1 MSSPGPA
8 PAPPRVR
15 KVILAA
21 LLAVTMLGLLLIGI
35 TGWRVMS
42 QKDARLVAPPQ
53 VGNLVLDDSA
63 DGRSTADYLQTA
75 LSATVDVDHAVGAVY
90 RDADGRDV
98 LFAGGTALIWR
109 PGNALD
115 AAFGLVADEQ
125 GAVTGVHGVAAGA
138 LGGTMKCG
146 TTRTDDGEMP
156 VCGWAD
162 HGSVALALFPQ
173 RSEAEAAGILREIR
187 DSAQTRK

>member
-8 PAPPRVR
+8 AAPSRAR
-15 KVILAA
+15 KIILAA
-21 LLAVTMLGLLLIGI
+21 LLAIIVIGLVLIGVA
-35 TGWRVMS
+35 GWRVMS
-42 QKDARLVAPPQ
+42 QKDATLVAPPQ
-53 VGNLVLDDSA
+53 VGDLRLDDSP

-75 LSATVDVDHAVGAVY
+75 LSATVEVHRAVGAVY
-90 RDADGRDV
+90 RDTSGRDV

-109 PGNALD
+109 PTKALA
-115 AAFGLVADEQ
+115 AAFGLIADDQ
-125 GAVTGVHGVAAGA
+125 GAVTGVHDVAAGA
-138 LGGTMKCG
+138 FGGTMECG

-162 HGSVALALFPQ
+162 HGSVALAMFPQ

-187 DSAQTRK
+187 NSAQMRA